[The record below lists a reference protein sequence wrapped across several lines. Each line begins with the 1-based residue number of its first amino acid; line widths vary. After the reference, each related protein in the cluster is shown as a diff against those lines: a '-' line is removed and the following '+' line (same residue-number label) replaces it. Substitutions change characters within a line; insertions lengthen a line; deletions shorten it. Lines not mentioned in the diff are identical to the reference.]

1 MNTLLL
7 QKVFILEK
15 NSSMKLTFKGNT
27 AIVTGACGGMG
38 LEISN
43 ILSKNNISVLMLDLQ
58 RPPKNFLS
66 KNKNCQFKKID
77 VTNFKKLKSIINKF
91 YKKNKKIH
99 YLINTTG
106 VLWFDK
112 DVSSVDIDPK
122 IWDRVYEIN
131 LKSMIYLS
139 KIIIPKMIKNN
150 FGSMVHISSVDALSG
165 DDKPQD
171 AYGSSK
177 SAMIR
182 LSKSLAIQYASK
194 NIRSN
199 VILPGPID
207 TGMQKRWKK
216 KPSMKKNLEKN
227 IPIKKVGKPEDI
239 ANGIMFLL
247 SDQSKYITGTEIIID
262 GGITAKP

>member
-1 MNTLLL
+1 
-7 QKVFILEK
+7 
-15 NSSMKLTFKGNT
+15 MKLSYRGKT

-38 LEISN
+38 LETTKK
-43 ILSKNNISVLMLDLQ
+43 LLKNNIITLMLDIKT
-58 RPPKNFLS
+58 PPKSFLKS
-66 KNKNCQFKKID
+66 NHKVFFKKVDITD
-77 VTNFKKLKSIINKF
+77 YKKLKSIIDDY
-91 YKKNKKIH
+91 YKKNKSID

-106 VLWFDK
+106 VLWFNK
-112 DVSSVDIDPK
+112 DISSVKIDFS
-122 IWDRVYEIN
+122 IWDKVYEIN
-131 LKSMIYLS
+131 LKTMVYLS
-139 KIIIPKMIKNN
+139 KIIIPKMVKHN

-177 SAMIR
+177 AAMIR

-199 VILPGPID
+199 VILPGPVN
-207 TGMQKRWKK
+207 TGMQKRWKN
-216 KPSMKKNLEKN
+216 KPSSKKNLEKT
-227 IPIKKVGKPEDI
+227 IPLKRVGNPDDI

-247 SDQSKYITGTEIIID
+247 SDQSQYITGTEIIID